1 MITMATEAKC
11 NYGACSKRAV
21 RRITAR
27 HNTGYVTT
35 EGGIELT
42 YVTEEIHSLLAP
54 NAVTFWGDFTREV
67 LEDVK
72 L

>member
-42 YVTEEIHSLLAP
+42 YVTEEIHSCSRH
-54 NAVTFWGDFTREV
+54 AVTFWGDFTREV